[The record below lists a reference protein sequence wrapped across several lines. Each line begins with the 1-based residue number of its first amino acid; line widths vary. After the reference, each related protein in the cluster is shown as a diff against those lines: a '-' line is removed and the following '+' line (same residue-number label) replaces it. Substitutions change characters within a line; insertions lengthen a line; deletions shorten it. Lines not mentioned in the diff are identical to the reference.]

1 MIISKFEF
9 ECEIRITMTH
19 GVMTVLSVSWHR
31 EAVMEAGGDRRLMV
45 FAHRVSPIVQVVID
59 LHACR

>member
-9 ECEIRITMTH
+9 ECEIRITIFH

-31 EAVMEAGGDRRLMV
+31 EAAGGDRRLMV